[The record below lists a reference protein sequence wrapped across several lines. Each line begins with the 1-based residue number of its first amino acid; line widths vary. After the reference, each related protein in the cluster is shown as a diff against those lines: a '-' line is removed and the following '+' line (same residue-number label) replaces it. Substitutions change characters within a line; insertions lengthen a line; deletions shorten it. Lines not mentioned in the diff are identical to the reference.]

1 MLYFLLNPTFL
12 ANIATL
18 ASRGA
23 QSKQQQLDEKR
34 NRVEL
39 RGRKREGH
47 CRREK
52 GTRVELKDKE
62 LKKVEPK
69 LEQKGG
75 RLKREPSKTG
85 SKSKPKERG
94 ALQLWQIQQT
104 LGRGDFIEV
113 TQLRTLHFHSFAQG
127 VLRVSV
133 FRDSPTPS
141 ILAPVSLARGTGHL
155 SWRL

>member
-1 MLYFLLNPTFL
+1 MLNPTFF

-39 RGRKREGH
+39 RGRRREGQ

-52 GTRVELKDKE
+52 GTRVELKDRE

-75 RLKREPSKTG
+75 KVKREPSKTG
-85 SKSKPKERG
+85 LKSKPKERG

-113 TQLRTLHFHSFAQG
+113 TQLRTLHFHSFGQG
-127 VLRVSV
+127 VLRVSL
-133 FRDSPTPS
+133 FRDSPTSS